1 MEKGSEF
8 YNKLIKLWLWDN
20 DIEKYSVH
28 NEGKSFIA
36 EKFIG
41 ILKNKIYKCMT

>member
-1 MEKGSEF
+1 MKKGSEF
-8 YNKLIKLWLWDN
+8 YNKLIKSWFQDN

-36 EKFIG
+36 EKFIV
-41 ILKNKIYKCMT
+41 ILKNKIYKYMT